1 MSDCTRKAMLMLPLS
16 EALSAS
22 TYAAVAHQSCPL
34 PPYFG
39 SMRMPNIPSSPALLN
54 SSRGKMPSSS
64 HSAAYGAISSL
75 QKRVTVCRIIS
86 CSSVKYGN
94 SVACCCGTVCVLIG
108 ILRLKFYQLLSRRHN
123 IARFDQNGP
132 HHAIH
137 GGLNSLLH
145 FHGFQRN

>member
-1 MSDCTRKAMLMLPLS
+1 
-16 EALSAS
+16 
-22 TYAAVAHQSCPL
+22 
-34 PPYFG
+34 
-39 SMRMPNIPSSPALLN
+39 MRMPNIPSSPALLN

-94 SVACCCGTVCVLIG
+94 SVVCCCGTVCVLICF
-108 ILRLKFYQLLSRRHN
+108 LRLDFYQLLPRRHN
-123 IARFDQNGP
+123 LTLPDQNLP
-132 HHAIH
+132 DYAIH
-137 GGLNSLLH
+137 CGLNSLLH